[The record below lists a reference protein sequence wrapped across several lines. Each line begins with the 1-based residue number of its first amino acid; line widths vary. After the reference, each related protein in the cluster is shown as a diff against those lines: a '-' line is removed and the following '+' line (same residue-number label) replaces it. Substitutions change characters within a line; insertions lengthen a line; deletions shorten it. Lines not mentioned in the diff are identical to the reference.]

1 MLHGEICELQYPA
14 NCARIGDSPGTGEQC
29 GRTLPS
35 GALCGAVGLVC
46 CCMLDGTLKTDGLFG
61 QGKAQTTAIPVGIA
75 RICNAA
81 LVEKTRFQVPDSV
94 QHDTSCP
101 VGESVADRW
110 A

>member
-1 MLHGEICELQYPA
+1 MLHGEICGLQYPA

-35 GALCGAVGLVC
+35 VALCGAVGLVC

-81 LVEKTRFQVPDSV
+81 LVEKTRF
-94 QHDTSCP
+94 
-101 VGESVADRW
+101 
-110 A
+110 